1 MPTSGRDGGLAL
13 DTPATYRIRV
23 AGGLDESWQV
33 RLAGMALTATGSGS
47 RVETTLV
54 GRVPDQAAL
63 AGVLSQLYD
72 LGLPILSVQCLEW
85 ES

>member
-1 MPTSGRDGGLAL
+1 MVTSGRDGRLAL

-33 RLAGMALTATGSGS
+33 RLGGMAFTATGSGS

-54 GRVPDQAAL
+54 GLLSDQAAL
-63 AGVLSQLYD
+63 VGVLSALYD